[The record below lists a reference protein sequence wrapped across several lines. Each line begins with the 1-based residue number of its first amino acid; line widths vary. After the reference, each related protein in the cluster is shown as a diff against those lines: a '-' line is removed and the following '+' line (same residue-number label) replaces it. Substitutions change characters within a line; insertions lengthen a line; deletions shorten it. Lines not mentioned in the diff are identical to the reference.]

1 MYIIPCK
8 FARENFSLQVWA
20 QMQHFELWGVGGG
33 AMKEISK
40 KLHEFKI
47 STYTY
52 LEKMF
57 AYIY

>member
-8 FARENFSLQVWA
+8 FARENFSLQFWA

-47 STYTY
+47 STYV
-52 LEKMF
+52 
-57 AYIY
+57 YIY